1 MKQRSRSWWFSQL
14 QQETLKRRTCKKKS
28 IKKNKHYPLKEMK
41 EKLSE
46 KQTIGFNCL
55 MDSAWACA
63 CASPTP
69 ASKLDLCSWLLGTKE
84 AATDCVRAAR
94 RGLWFWSF
102 CASAF
107 GGQDKVKW
115 NK

>member
-1 MKQRSRSWWFSQL
+1 
-14 QQETLKRRTCKKKS
+14 
-28 IKKNKHYPLKEMK
+28 MK

-69 ASKLDLCSWLLGTKE
+69 ASQLDLGSLLLGTKG

-94 RGLWFWSF
+94 RGG
-102 CASAF
+102 AF
-107 GGQDKVKW
+107 GFGAFAQALLAVKT
-115 NK
+115 K

>member
-28 IKKNKHYPLKEMK
+28 IKKNNHYPLKEMK
-41 EKLSE
+41 EELSE
-46 KQTIGFNCL
+46 KQTIGCL

-69 ASKLDLCSWLLGTKE
+69 ASQLDLGSLLLGTKG

-94 RGLWFWSF
+94 RG
-102 CASAF
+102 AF
-107 GGQDKVKW
+107 GFGAYAQALLVVKT
-115 NK
+115 K